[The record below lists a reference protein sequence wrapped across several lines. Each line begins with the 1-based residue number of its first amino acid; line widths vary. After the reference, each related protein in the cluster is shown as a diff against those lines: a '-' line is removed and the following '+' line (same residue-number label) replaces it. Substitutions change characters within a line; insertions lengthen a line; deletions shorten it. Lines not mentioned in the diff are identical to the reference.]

1 MVLEKK
7 SRIYNNI
14 LFLILLIPIFSFAQT
29 DVTAS
34 ERAALGINIASGSQ
48 HQGPVEG
55 VAIVGVT
62 PGGAAEAAGLRADDV
77 LVTIDDT
84 SLTADSMR
92 VANERLLQFMRGVKP
107 GQEVRL
113 TYLRGDDFI
122 DTRLVAET
130 FDPGMLPPD
139 FPFRD
144 DLERLG
150 RRLGDEF
157 IEPLQFRW
165 RHYGTFAGMEL
176 VALTPELGRYFGTD
190 AGLLVVRAPDSDGVD
205 LEDGDVI
212 QSIGARVPN
221 DPAHAMRILRSYEP
235 GEELVIGIV
244 RDQRPREVRL
254 ILPEQE
260 ERTGFNLDGLL
271 KKLVSDTNFR
281 RY

>member
-1 MVLEKK
+1 M
-7 SRIYNNI
+7 RH
-14 LFLILLIPIFSFAQT
+14 
-29 DVTAS
+29 
-34 ERAALGINIASGSQ
+34 

-77 LVTIDDT
+77 LVAIEDT
-84 SLTADSMR
+84 SLTAASMR
-92 VANERLLQFMRGVKP
+92 EANERLLRFMRGVKP
-107 GQEVRL
+107 GQELQL
-113 TYLRGDDFI
+113 TYLRGDDFV

-139 FPFRD
+139 FPFRE

-150 RRLGDEF
+150 RRFGDEF

-212 QSIGARVPN
+212 QNIGARVPN

-244 RDQRPREVRL
+244 RDQRPHEVRL

-260 ERTGFNLDGLL
+260 GRTGFNLGRLFDI
-271 KKLVSDTNFR
+271 
-281 RY
+281 